1 MALNFPSSPIVDQ
14 TYSNEGTTWQWNG
27 VAWDLVDDS
36 FNYNNLINTPIIPAA
51 QVQVNWNSVLGITSI
66 LNKPTLAAVA
76 TTGSYGDLVGV
87 PPVVTYS
94 LPTAST
100 VVLGGVKVDGST
112 IEINNGIITSIASG
126 LPTYN
131 INGVPFNA
139 TQDITINAESST
151 LTGSV
156 LAPTIVSSSLTSVNT
171 LTNLTVAGNITA
183 QTNINT
189 TGTVSATA
197 VTAST
202 ASVTTATLGAAT
214 VTNNLTANA
223 NVIISTLPTATTHA
237 TNKSYVDVRSVAMAV
252 ALA

>member
-1 MALNFPSSPIVDQ
+1 MALNFPSSPILDQ
-14 TYSNEGTTWQWNG
+14 PYSNEGTTWKWNG
-27 VAWDLVDDS
+27 VAWDLVDTSSD
-36 FNYNNLINTPIIPAA
+36 YNNLINTPTIPAA
-51 QVQVNWNSVLGITSI
+51 QVQVNWNAVSGITSI
-66 LNKPTLAAVA
+66 LNKPVLANVA
-76 TTGSYGDLVGV
+76 TTGDYGDLLNA
-87 PPVVTYS
+87 PAAFTYT

-112 IEINNGIITSIASG
+112 IEINDGVITAVATG

-156 LAPTIVSSSLTSVNT
+156 LAPGIVSSSLTSVGT
-171 LTNLTVAGNITA
+171 LTNLAVTGNITSQA
-183 QTNINT
+183 NVSAA
-189 TGTVSATA
+189 GTVSGAA
-197 VTAST
+197 VTANT
-202 ASVTTATLGAAT
+202 ATVTTATLGTAT
-214 VTNNLTANA
+214 VNNNLTANA

>member
-1 MALNFPSSPIVDQ
+1 MALNFPSLPTLNQ
-14 TYSNEGTTWQWNG
+14 PYSNEGITWKWNG
-27 VAWDLVDDS
+27 VAWDLVDNTAD
-36 FNYNNLINTPIIPAA
+36 YNNLINTPVIPAA
-51 QVQVNWNSVLGITSI
+51 QVQVNWNAVSGISSI

-76 TTGSYGDLVGV
+76 TTGNYGDLIGA
-87 PPVVTYS
+87 PAAFTYT

-100 VVLGGVKVDGST
+100 LVLGGVKVDGST
-112 IEINNGIITSIASG
+112 IEINNGVITAVASG

-156 LAPTIVSSSLTSVNT
+156 LAPTVVSSSLTSVGT

-183 QTNINT
+183 QTNVNT
-189 TGTVSATA
+189 TGTVSAAAITA
-197 VTAST
+197 TT
-202 ASVTTATLGAAT
+202 ASVTTATLGTAT

-223 NVIISTLPTATTHA
+223 NVIISTLPTAKTHA